1 MLPRTGDENHPMC
14 NPEPAGGAVTERRNR
29 IRRRDVTTQ
38 PDNEE
43 DRLAALHAL
52 EILGTAPEPHFDAVC
67 RTACRLFG
75 VRSAFVA
82 LIDDTHQWLKTPC
95 VDVPSEMPRAES
107 FCQHTIRGDALLV
120 VPDARLDPRFRDAA
134 LVTRAGGIR
143 FYAGVPLSLQEG
155 LRIGTFCLA
164 DPEPRETFSEADQ
177 AALRDLAEI
186 VVAHLRLTEAN
197 VRRDREIEQATIR
210 EALIR
215 EQHREI
221 NARAKAQEAANHQLI
236 MAEQL
241 AHIGNW
247 RVDLS
252 DGQPVWSTSLYAIA
266 GRDPRT
272 PPPRLAEF
280 AEIYHPDDRARLEG
294 IVADAVARRASF
306 DFEARLLRPDG
317 TTRDVVVRGL
327 CRGEGAAAGLVGVL
341 IDVTERR
348 RAEDEVRRSALRY
361 RGLAETL
368 PLLVWTMRV
377 GDGQATYANAQF
389 HAYYGPI
396 GPERA
401 ERLARNHPEDAA
413 AMEAAWTRACET
425 GTGYSG
431 QWRIRRQDGVY
442 RWHKLSL
449 IPIRLDPADGA
460 VAEWLGTALDVDDIV
475 TARLA
480 VEEARGL
487 LGLALDAAEAGTWS
501 WDMRTGLAS
510 LSPESTRMHGLPDSD
525 GPHTLTAAE
534 WTALLNPDDVADVWN
549 EIRRAVETSTTYT
562 AEFRVGERWLYAR
575 GRTLFGAEGQPQ
587 SMVGLHLDIT
597 ERKAAEAALRAAT
610 FDAEAAR
617 AEAERASEAKSEFLA
632 AMSHEIRTPLNGIL
646 GYADLLLEESAIQ
659 NEDRRRLELIQSSG
673 AALLT
678 VVNDILDFSK
688 IEAGELVLDPVS
700 FPLVSTVDAT
710 VSIVRGSALRSGLAI
725 GARIDPA
732 LPTFVVGDAG
742 RLRQVLLNLLNNA
755 VKFTSEGSVTV
766 TVEREGEGVAPDGS
780 PGDVVRFAVTDT
792 GIGIAPEQQDR
803 LFKRF
808 SQVDGSISRRFGGT
822 GLGLAISRH
831 LVTLMGG
838 EIGVESREGAGST
851 FWFRL
856 VLPRSAETATTH
868 GAQVE
873 QAGAPPRA
881 PAPAAAPEA
890 AAPQLRLLLVEDVP
904 LNQELACAVL
914 ESQGYAVDVAGD
926 GAEAITAV
934 GTSVA
939 SGRAYDLVLMD
950 VQMPR
955 VDGLTA
961 TRRIRALASPACDIP
976 IVAMTANVLPAQIEE
991 LREAGMDDYV
1001 GKPFRRA
1008 DLFATISRWTAPGA
1022 RRPARAEEACHVPEV
1037 DSAVLDASVLTEM
1050 KASFGTDRVA
1060 ALLDL
1065 LANELS
1071 ERFRPTETD
1080 RLQIAHDAHALVAA
1094 AGLLGFVGL
1103 SSLCREVEAAAHA
1116 GADLM
1121 PLIRRLE
1128 VQRATALRAI
1138 RQLRAA

>member
-1 MLPRTGDENHPMC
+1 MNTQLD
-14 NPEPAGGAVTERRNR
+14 PEGE
-29 IRRRDVTTQ
+29 
-38 PDNEE
+38 
-43 DRLAALHAL
+43 RLAALEAL
-52 EILGTAPEPHFDAVC
+52 AIVGTPSEPHFEAVC
-67 RTACRLFG
+67 RTARRLFG

-82 LIDDTHQWLKTPC
+82 FLGDTEQWLKTPC
-95 VDVPSEMPRAES
+95 ADVPTTVRRDQS

-120 VPDARLDPRFRDAA
+120 VPDARLDPRFRDLPVAA
-134 LVTRAGGIR
+134 APGGIR
-143 FYAGVPLSLQEG
+143 FYAGIPLSLQPG

-164 DPEPRETFSEADQ
+164 DPEPREGLSPAEA
-177 AALRDLAEI
+177 AAFHDLAEI

-197 VRRDREIEQATIR
+197 VRRDREIAQAAIR
-210 EALIR
+210 EAVIR

-221 NARAKAQEAANHQLI
+221 NARARAQEAANHQLQ

-241 AHIGNW
+241 ASVGNW
-247 RVDLS
+247 RVELA
-252 DGQPVWSTSLYAIA
+252 DGQPLWSASLYAIA
-266 GRDPRT
+266 GRDPAM
-272 PPPRLAEF
+272 PAPRLDAF
-280 AEIYHPDDRARLEG
+280 SQIYHPDDRARLEA
-294 IVADAVARRASF
+294 IVTDAIARRAPF

-317 TTRDVVVRGL
+317 ELRDVVVRGM
-327 CRGEGAAAGLVGVL
+327 CRGEGQSAGLVGVL

-348 RAEDEVRRSALRY
+348 RAEDEVRRSELRY
-361 RGLAETL
+361 RGLAEAL

-377 GDGQATYANAQF
+377 GDGRATYANAQF
-389 HAYYGPI
+389 QSYYGPI

-401 ERLARNHPEDAA
+401 ERVGRNHPEDAA
-413 AMEAAWTRACET
+413 AMEVAWTRAVES
-425 GTGYSG
+425 GTAFSG
-431 QWRIRRQDGVY
+431 QWRIRRHDGVY
-442 RWHKLSL
+442 RWHTLSL
-449 IPIRLDPADGA
+449 IPIRLDPANGA
-460 VAEWLGTALDVDDIV
+460 VAEWLGTALDVDDII

-487 LGLALDAAEAGTWS
+487 LGIALDAAEAGAWD
-501 WDMRTGLAS
+501 WDMRTGLAT
-510 LSPESTRMHGLPDSD
+510 LSPESARMHGLPET
-525 GPHTLTAAE
+525 GEPHTMTASA
-534 WTALLNPDDVADVWN
+534 WTSLIHPDDVTDVWN
-549 EIRRAVETSTTYT
+549 EIRRAVESGTPYA
-562 AEFRVGERWLYAR
+562 AEFRVGNRWLYAR
-575 GRTLFGAEGQPQ
+575 GRTLCGAGGHPQ
-587 SMVGLHLDIT
+587 RMVGLHLDIT
-597 ERKAAEAALRAAT
+597 ERKAVEAALRTAT
-610 FDAEAAR
+610 RDAEAAR
-617 AEAERASEAKSEFLA
+617 TEAERASAAKSEFLA

-646 GYADLLLEESAIQ
+646 GYADLLLDGSTIQ

-688 IEAGELVLDPVS
+688 IEAGELTLDPVP
-700 FPLVSTVDAT
+700 FPLISIVDGT
-710 VSIVRGSALRSGLAI
+710 VSIVRGSALRSSLAI
-725 GARIDPA
+725 EARIDPA
-732 LPTFVVGDAG
+732 LPAFVVGDPG

-755 VKFTSEGSVTV
+755 VKFTPEGSVTV
-766 TVEREGEGVAPDGS
+766 IVEREGAGRAPDGR
-780 PGDVVRFAVTDT
+780 PGDAVRFAVTDT
-792 GIGIAPEQQDR
+792 GIGIAPAQQDR

-838 EIGVESREGAGST
+838 EIGVESREGEGST

-856 VLPRSAETATTH
+856 VLPRGEQGIEPGAGSTLLRPLPATVPAS
-868 GAQVE
+868 GAGPGV
-873 QAGAPPRA
+873 P
-881 PAPAAAPEA
+881 
-890 AAPQLRLLLVEDVP
+890 LRLLLVEDVP

-914 ESQGYAVDVAGD
+914 ESQGYTVDVAGD

-934 GTSVA
+934 GSSVA
-939 SGRAYDLVLMD
+939 SGQGYNLVLMD

-961 TRRIRALASPACDIP
+961 TRRIRALAPPACDIP
-976 IVAMTANVLPAQIEE
+976 IVAMTANILPEQIDE
-991 LREAGMDDYV
+991 LRAAGMDDYV

-1008 DLFATISRWTAPGA
+1008 DLFATISRWTTPGA
-1022 RRPARAEEACHVPEV
+1022 RRASGTDEPRRVPEV
-1037 DSAVLDASVLTEM
+1037 DSTVLDAAVLSEM
-1050 KASFGTDRVA
+1050 EASFGSDRVG

-1071 ERFRPTETD
+1071 ERFRPSETD

-1128 VQRATALRAI
+1128 IQRATALRAI

>member
-1 MLPRTGDENHPMC
+1 VN
-14 NPEPAGGAVTERRNR
+14 
-29 IRRRDVTTQ
+29 TQ
-38 PDNEE
+38 PDNEA
-43 DRLAALHAL
+43 DRLEALNAL
-52 EILGTAPEPHFDAVC
+52 AILGTPSEPHFDAVC
-67 RTACRLFG
+67 RTARRLFG
-75 VRSAFVA
+75 VRTAFVA
-82 LIDDTHQWLKTPC
+82 FLDDERQWLKTAC
-95 VDVPSEMPRAES
+95 EAMPTTMRREES
-107 FCQHTIRGDALLV
+107 FCQHTIRSDALLV
-120 VPDARLDPRFRDAA
+120 VPDARRDARFRDLPVAA
-134 LVTRAGGIR
+134 APHGIR
-143 FYAGVPLSLQEG
+143 FYAGIALSLQPG
-155 LRIGTFCLA
+155 LRIGTLCVA
-164 DPEPRETFSEADQ
+164 DPEPRAGFSPEDA

-197 VRRDREIEQATIR
+197 VRRDREIEQAAIR

-221 NARAKAQEAANHQLI
+221 NARASAQEAADHQLT

-241 AHIGNW
+241 ASVGNW
-247 RVDLS
+247 RVELAN
-252 DGQPVWSTSLYAIA
+252 GQPVWSASLYAIA
-266 GRDPRT
+266 GRDPAT
-272 PPPRLAEF
+272 PPPRLDAF
-280 AEIYHPDDRARLEG
+280 SQLYHPDDCARLEA
-294 IVADAVARRASF
+294 IVADAIARRER
-306 DFEARLLRPDG
+306 FEFAARLLRPG
-317 TTRDVVVRGL
+317 GEIRDVVVHGMA
-327 CRGEGAAAGLVGVL
+327 RGEGESAGLSGVL

-348 RAEDEVRRSALRY
+348 RAEDEVRRSELRY
-361 RGLAETL
+361 RGLAEAL

-377 GDGQATYANAQF
+377 GDGQATYVNAQF
-389 HAYYGPI
+389 QTYYGPI

-401 ERLARNHPEDAA
+401 ERLVRNHPGDAA
-413 AMEAAWTRACET
+413 AMEAAWTRAVET

-431 QWRIRRQDGVY
+431 QWRIRRHDGVY

-460 VAEWLGTALDVDDIV
+460 VAEWLGTALDIDDII

-487 LGLALDAAEAGTWS
+487 LGIALDAAEAGTWD
-501 WDMRTGLAS
+501 WDMRTGLAV
-510 LSPESTRMHGLPDSD
+510 LSPESARMYGLPDTGAAHTISASD
-525 GPHTLTAAE
+525 
-534 WTALLNPDDVADVWN
+534 WTALIHPEDAADVWT
-549 EIRRAVETSTTYT
+549 EIRRALESGTGYA
-562 AEFRVGERWLYAR
+562 AEFRVGARWLYAR
-575 GRTLFGAEGQPQ
+575 GRTLCGAEGNPQ
-587 SMVGLHLDIT
+587 RMVGLHLDIT
-597 ERKAAEAALRAAT
+597 ERKAVEAALRTAT
-610 FDAEAAR
+610 RDAEAAR
-617 AEAERASEAKSEFLA
+617 TEAERASAAKSEFLA

-646 GYADLLLEESAIQ
+646 GYAELLLDGDAIQ
-659 NEDRRRLELIQSSG
+659 SEDRRRLELIQNSG

-688 IEAGELVLDPVS
+688 IEAGELTLDPVT
-700 FPLVSTVDAT
+700 FPLVSIVDGT
-710 VSIVRGSALRSGLAI
+710 VSIMRGSALHSGLAI
-725 GARIDPA
+725 EARIDPA
-732 LPTFVVGDAG
+732 VPTLVIGDAG

-755 VKFTSEGSVTV
+755 VKFTPAGSVTV
-766 TVEREGEGVAPDGS
+766 TVQREGDGITPDGR
-780 PGDVVRFAVTDT
+780 PGDAIRFAVVDT
-792 GIGIAPEQQDR
+792 GIGIAPAQQDR

-856 VLPRSAETATTH
+856 VLPRGEHGAETMGIQAD
-868 GAQVE
+868 
-873 QAGAPPRA
+873 AGAALRPPRA
-881 PAPAAAPEA
+881 SVAGDVPSAA
-890 AAPQLRLLLVEDVP
+890 LRLLLVEDVP

-914 ESQGYAVDVAGD
+914 ESQGYRVDVAGD

-934 GTSVA
+934 GSSVA
-939 SGRAYDLVLMD
+939 AGRAYDLVLMD

-961 TRRIRALASPACDIP
+961 TRRIRALAPPACDIP
-976 IVAMTANVLPAQIEE
+976 IVAMTANVLPTQIEE

-1008 DLFATISRWTAPGA
+1008 DLFATISRWTTPGA
-1022 RRPARAEEACHVPEV
+1022 RRPARTDGPCTLPDI
-1037 DSAVLDASVLTEM
+1037 DSAVLDAAVLTDM
-1050 KASFGTDRVA
+1050 RASFGSDRVG

-1071 ERFRPTETD
+1071 ERFRPSETD

-1128 VQRATALRAI
+1128 IQRATALRAI

>member
-1 MLPRTGDENHPMC
+1 MTK
-14 NPEPAGGAVTERRNR
+14 
-29 IRRRDVTTQ
+29 Q
-38 PDNEE
+38 PDIEE
-43 DRLAALHAL
+43 DRLAALNAL
-52 EILGTAPEPHFDAVC
+52 GILGTAPEPHFDAVC
-67 RTACRLFG
+67 RTARRLFG
-75 VRSAFVA
+75 VRSALVA
-82 LIDDTHQWLKTPC
+82 LIDETELWPKTPC
-95 VDVPSEMPRAES
+95 IDVPGAIPRVDS
-107 FCQHTIRGDALLV
+107 ICHQTIRSDALLV
-120 VPDARLDPRFRDAA
+120 VPDARADARFRD
-134 LVTRAGGIR
+134 LPGVTAEAGFR
-143 FYAGVPLSLQEG
+143 FYAGLPLSLRPG
-155 LRIGTFCLA
+155 LRIGTFCLI
-164 DPEPRETFSEADQ
+164 DPAPRAAFSEAE
-177 AALRDLAEI
+177 AAAFRDLAEI
-186 VVAHLRLTEAN
+186 VTAHLRLTEAN
-197 VRRDREIEQATIR
+197 VRRAHAIDQATIR

-221 NARAKAQEAANHQLI
+221 HARARAQEAVNHQLT

-241 AHIGNW
+241 ASIGNW
-247 RVDLS
+247 RVELAG
-252 DGQPVWSTSLYAIA
+252 GQPVWSAGLYAIA
-266 GRDPRT
+266 GRDPGT
-272 PPPRLAEF
+272 LPPRQADF
-280 AEIYHPDDRARLEG
+280 AQIYHPDDRLRLEA
-294 IVADAVARRASF
+294 IVAEAVAHRTSF
-306 DFEARLLRPDG
+306 AFEARLLRPDG
-317 TTRDVVVRGL
+317 TIRDVLVRGL
-327 CRGEGAAAGLVGVL
+327 CRGDGAAAELVGVL
-341 IDVTERR
+341 IDVTDRR
-348 RAEDEVRRSALRY
+348 RTEDAVRRSELRY
-361 RGLAETL
+361 RGLAEAL

-377 GDGQATYANAQF
+377 GDGRATYANAQF
-389 HAYYGPI
+389 QAYYGPL

-413 AMEAAWTRACET
+413 PMEAAWNRAVES
-425 GTGYSG
+425 GMGFDG
-431 QWRIRRQDGVY
+431 QWRIRRHDGAY
-442 RWHKLSL
+442 RWHKISL
-449 IPIRLDPADGA
+449 IPIRLDATDGA

-480 VEEARGL
+480 VEQARGL
-487 LGLALDAAEAGTWS
+487 LGIALDAAEAGTWD
-501 WDMRTGLAS
+501 WDMRTGLAT
-510 LSPESTRMHGLPDSD
+510 LSPESARMHGLPDT
-525 GPHTLTAAE
+525 GAPHGVTASE
-534 WTALLNPDDVADVWN
+534 WTALLHPDDVTDVWN
-549 EIRRAVETSTTYT
+549 EIRRAVETGTPYA
-562 AEFRVGERWLYAR
+562 AEFRAGGRWLYAR
-575 GRTLFGAEGQPQ
+575 GRTLVGPEGQPQ
-587 SMVGLHLDIT
+587 GMVGLHLDIT

-659 NEDRRRLELIQSSG
+659 NEDRRRLELIQGSG

-688 IEAGELVLDPVS
+688 IEAGELVLDPVT
-700 FPLVSTVDAT
+700 FPLASTVDAT
-710 VSIVRGSALRSGLAI
+710 VSIVRGSALRSSLTI
-725 GARIDPA
+725 GSRIDPA
-732 LPTFVVGDAG
+732 LPDFVVGDAG

-755 VKFTSEGSVTV
+755 VKFTAAGSVIV
-766 TVEREGEGVAPDGS
+766 TVGREGEGVAPDGA
-780 PGDVVRFAVTDT
+780 PGDVIRFAVTDT
-792 GIGIAPEQQDR
+792 GIGIAPAQQDR

-838 EIGVESREGAGST
+838 EIGVDSREGEGST

-856 VLPRSAETATTH
+856 VLPRSAETAGTYGLQKADT
-868 GAQVE
+868 
-873 QAGAPPRA
+873 PP
-881 PAPAAAPEA
+881 PVPAAAPE
-890 AAPQLRLLLVEDVP
+890 PVQLRLLLVEDVP

-939 SGRAYDLVLMD
+939 AGRAYDLVLMD

-976 IVAMTANVLPAQIEE
+976 IVAMTANVLPTQIEE

-1022 RRPARAEEACHVPEV
+1022 RRPARAEDVGPLPDV
-1037 DSAVLDASVLTEM
+1037 DSAILDAAVLTEM
-1050 KASFGTDRVA
+1050 RASFGADRVA

-1071 ERFRPTETD
+1071 ERFRPSETD

-1103 SSLCREVEAAAHA
+1103 SRLCREVEAAAHA

>member
-1 MLPRTGDENHPMC
+1 VN
-14 NPEPAGGAVTERRNR
+14 
-29 IRRRDVTTQ
+29 TQ
-38 PDNEE
+38 PENED

-52 EILGTAPEPHFDAVC
+52 GILGTPPEPHFDAVC
-67 RTACRLFG
+67 RSARRLFG
-75 VRSAFVA
+75 VRSALVA
-82 LIDDTHQWLKTPC
+82 LIDDTDLWPKTPC
-95 VDVPSEMPRAES
+95 IDVPGAIPREDS
-107 FCQHTIRGDALLV
+107 ICDHTIRGDALLV
-120 VPDARLDPRFRDAA
+120 VPDARADPRFRDMPGVAA
-134 LVTRAGGIR
+134 PDGFR
-143 FYAGVPLSLQEG
+143 FYAGLPLSLGPG
-155 LRIGTFCLA
+155 LRVGTFCLI
-164 DPEPRETFSEADQ
+164 DPEPRHGFSEAD
-177 AALRDLAEI
+177 AAAFRDLAEI

-197 VRRDREIEQATIR
+197 ARRARAVEQATIR

-221 NARAKAQEAANHQLI
+221 NARARAQEAANHQLT

-241 AHIGNW
+241 ASIGHW
-247 RVDLS
+247 RVDLA

-266 GRDPRT
+266 GRDPRSR
-272 PPPRLAEF
+272 PPRLDTF
-280 AEIYHPDDRARLEG
+280 AQLYHPDDRARLEA
-294 IVADAVARRASF
+294 IVSDATARATSF

-317 TTRDVVVRGL
+317 ETRDVVVRGM
-327 CRGEGAAAGLVGVL
+327 CRGEGTVTGLFGVL
-341 IDVTERR
+341 IDITDRR
-348 RAEDEVRRSALRY
+348 RAEDEVRRSELRY

-377 GDGQATYANAQF
+377 GDGLATYTNAQF
-389 HAYYGPI
+389 QAYYGAI
-396 GPERA
+396 GPARA
-401 ERLARNHPEDAA
+401 ERLARNHPDDAA
-413 AMEAAWTRACET
+413 AMEAAWSRANET

-431 QWRIRRQDGVY
+431 QWRIRRHDGVY

-475 TARLA
+475 TARIA

-487 LGLALDAAEAGTWS
+487 LGIALDAAEAGTWD
-501 WDMRTGLAS
+501 WDMRTGLTT
-510 LSPESTRMHGLPDSD
+510 LSPESARMHGLPES
-525 GPHTLTAAE
+525 GAAHAITAAE
-534 WTALLNPDDVADVWN
+534 WTALIHPEDVADVWN
-549 EIRRAVETSTTYT
+549 EIRRAVDSATPYA
-562 AEFRVGERWLYAR
+562 AEFRVGGRWLYSR
-575 GRTLFGAEGQPQ
+575 GRTLVGPEGQPQ
-587 SMVGLHLDIT
+587 RMVGLHLDIT
-597 ERKAAEAALRAAT
+597 ERKAVEAALRTAT
-610 FDAEAAR
+610 RDAEAAR

-646 GYADLLLEESAIQ
+646 GYAELLLDGEAIQ
-659 NEDRRRLELIQSSG
+659 NEDRRRLELIQNSG

-688 IEAGELVLDPVS
+688 IEAGELALDPVT
-700 FPLVSTVDAT
+700 FPLVSIVDAT

-725 GARIDPA
+725 ETRIDDT
-732 LPTFVVGDAG
+732 LPTLVVGDPG

-755 VKFTSEGSVTV
+755 VKFTPAGSVTL
-766 TVEREGEGVAPDGS
+766 TVRREGAGVAPDGA
-780 PGDVVRFAVTDT
+780 PGDAIRFAVTDT
-792 GIGIAPEQQDR
+792 GIGIAPAQQDR

-838 EIGVESREGAGST
+838 EIGVDSREGAGST

-856 VLPRSAETATTH
+856 VLPRSAQDATAGSETAGVRARAGNAPH
-868 GAQVE
+868 RPPSAAVAAGAA
-873 QAGAPPRA
+873 AGAP
-881 PAPAAAPEA
+881 
-890 AAPQLRLLLVEDVP
+890 LRLLLVEDVP

-934 GTSVA
+934 ASSVA
-939 SGRAYDLVLMD
+939 AGHAYDLVLMD

-961 TRRIRALASPACDIP
+961 TRRIRALAPPACDIP
-976 IVAMTANVLPAQIEE
+976 IVAMTANVLPPQIEE
-991 LREAGMDDYV
+991 LREAGMDDHV

-1022 RRPARAEEACHVPEV
+1022 RRPVRAEEPRRAIQV
-1037 DSAVLDASVLTEM
+1037 DSAVLDAAVLSEM
-1050 KASFGTDRVA
+1050 EASFGSDRVG

-1071 ERFRPTETD
+1071 ERFRPSETD

-1116 GADLM
+1116 GTDLM

>member
-1 MLPRTGDENHPMC
+1 MN
-14 NPEPAGGAVTERRNR
+14 
-29 IRRRDVTTQ
+29 TQ
-38 PDNEE
+38 PDNEG
-43 DRLAALHAL
+43 DRLAALEAL
-52 EILGTAPEPHFDAVC
+52 GIVGTPPEPHFEAVC

-75 VRSAFVA
+75 VRHAFVA
-82 LIDDTHQWLKTPC
+82 FLGDTHQWLKTPC
-95 VDVPSEMPRAES
+95 QALPTTMRRDQSL
-107 FCQHTIRGDALLV
+107 CQHTIRSDALLV
-120 VPDARLDPRFRDAA
+120 VPDTRLDARFRDLPAVAA
-134 LVTRAGGIR
+134 PDGIR
-143 FYAGVPLSLQEG
+143 FYAGIPLSLEPG

-164 DPEPRETFSEADQ
+164 DPEPRAGLSPAD
-177 AALRDLAEI
+177 AAAFRDLAAI

-197 VRRDREIEQATIR
+197 AKREREIAQAAIR
-210 EALIR
+210 EAVIR

-221 NARAKAQEAANHQLI
+221 HARSRTQEAANHQLL

-241 AHIGNW
+241 ASVGNW

-252 DGQPVWSTSLYAIA
+252 DGQPVWSASLYAIA
-266 GRDPRT
+266 GRDPAT
-272 PPPRLAEF
+272 PPPRLDAF
-280 AEIYHPDDRARLEG
+280 SQIYHPDDRARLEA
-294 IVADAVARRASF
+294 IVADAVARRTRF
-306 DFEARLLRPDG
+306 DFEARLIRPDG
-317 TTRDVVVRGL
+317 ELRDVVVRGM
-327 CRGEGAAAGLVGVL
+327 CRGEDPNAGLVGVL

-348 RAEDEVRRSALRY
+348 RAEDEVRRSELRY
-361 RGLAETL
+361 RGLAEAL

-377 GDGQATYANAQF
+377 GDGQSTYANAQF
-389 HAYYGPI
+389 QSYYGPI

-401 ERLARNHPEDAA
+401 ERLIRNHPEDAP
-413 AMEAAWTRACET
+413 AMEAAWTRAVET

-431 QWRIRRQDGVY
+431 QWRIRRHDGLY
-442 RWHKLSL
+442 RWHKISL

-460 VAEWLGTALDVDDIV
+460 VAEWLGTALDVDDII

-487 LGLALDAAEAGTWS
+487 LGIALDAAEAGTWD
-501 WDMRTGLAS
+501 WDMRTGLVT
-510 LSPESTRMHGLPDSD
+510 LSPESARMHGLRDN
-525 GPHTLTAAE
+525 GAAHTLSASE
-534 WTALLNPDDVADVWN
+534 WTALIHPDDVADVWI
-549 EIRRAVETSTTYT
+549 EIRRAVESGTSYA
-562 AEFRVGERWLYAR
+562 AEFRAGGRWLYAR
-575 GRTLFGAEGQPQ
+575 GRTLCGAEGHPQ

-597 ERKAAEAALRAAT
+597 ERKAVEAALRTAT
-610 FDAEAAR
+610 RDAEAAR
-617 AEAERASEAKSEFLA
+617 TEAERASAAKSEFLA

-646 GYADLLLEESAIQ
+646 GYAELLLDGDAIQ
-659 NEDRRRLELIQSSG
+659 SEDRRRLELIQSSG

-688 IEAGELVLDPVS
+688 IEAGELTLDPVP
-700 FPLVSTVDAT
+700 FPLVSIVDGT

-725 GARIDPA
+725 EARIDPA
-732 LPTFVVGDAG
+732 LPTFVIGDAG

-755 VKFTSEGSVTV
+755 VKFTPEGSVTV
-766 TVEREGEGVAPDGS
+766 TVEREGDDRAADGR
-780 PGDVVRFAVTDT
+780 PGDAVRFSVIDT
-792 GIGIAPEQQDR
+792 GIGIAPAQQDR

-838 EIGVESREGAGST
+838 EIGVESREGEGST

-856 VLPRSAETATTH
+856 VLPRGEQGADAAEDRIEADP
-868 GAQVE
+868 ALLRSQSV
-873 QAGAPPRA
+873 A
-881 PAPAAAPEA
+881 APAAGAVPA
-890 AAPQLRLLLVEDVP
+890 SPIRLLLVEDVP

-914 ESQGYAVDVAGD
+914 ESQGYTVDVAGD
-926 GAEAITAV
+926 GAKAITAV
-934 GTSVA
+934 GSSVA
-939 SGRAYDLVLMD
+939 AGRAYDLVLMD

-961 TRRIRALASPACDIP
+961 TRRIRALAPPACDIP
-976 IVAMTANVLPAQIEE
+976 IVAMTANVLPSQIEE

-1022 RRPARAEEACHVPEV
+1022 RRPARAEEPRTVPDI
-1037 DSAVLDASVLTEM
+1037 DSAVLDAAVLTEM
-1050 KASFGTDRVA
+1050 TASFGSDRVG

-1071 ERFRPTETD
+1071 ERFRPSETD

-1128 VQRATALRAI
+1128 IQRATALRAI

>member
-1 MLPRTGDENHPMC
+1 M
-14 NPEPAGGAVTERRNR
+14 
-29 IRRRDVTTQ
+29 TTQ
-38 PDNEE
+38 PDIEA

-52 EILGTAPEPHFDAVC
+52 GILNTPPEPHFDAVC
-67 RTACRLFG
+67 RTARRLFG

-95 VDVPSEMPRAES
+95 ADVPARMPRAES

-120 VPDARLDPRFRDAA
+120 VPDARLDPRFRDLA
-134 LVTRAGGIR
+134 LVTRADGIR
-143 FYAGVPLSLQEG
+143 FYAGVPLSLEQG
-155 LRIGTFCLA
+155 LWVGTFCLA
-164 DPEPRETFSEADQ
+164 DPEPRATFSEADK

-197 VRRDREIEQATIR
+197 ARRGREIEQGAIR

-221 NARAKAQEAANHQLI
+221 NARARAQEAVNHQLT

-241 AHIGNW
+241 ASIGNW
-247 RVDLS
+247 RVEFA
-252 DGQPVWSTSLYAIA
+252 DGQQVWSASLHAIA
-266 GRDPRT
+266 GRDLET
-272 PPPRLAEF
+272 PPPRLSDF
-280 AEIYHPDDRARLEG
+280 AQIYHADDRAGIEA
-294 IVADAVARRASF
+294 IVADAIAHRRSF

-317 TTRDVVVRGL
+317 QTRHVVVRGMV
-327 CRGEGAAAGLVGVL
+327 RGDGAVGGLVGVL

-389 HAYYGPI
+389 HSYYGPI

-401 ERLARNHPEDAA
+401 ERLVRNHPEDAA
-413 AMEAAWTRACET
+413 AMEAAWNRAVET

-431 QWRIRRQDGVY
+431 QWRIRRHDGVY
-442 RWHKLSL
+442 RWHKIAL
-449 IPIRLDPADGA
+449 IPIRLDPANGA

-487 LGLALDAAEAGTWS
+487 LGIALDAAGAGTWD
-501 WDMRTGLAS
+501 WDMRTGLAT
-510 LSPESTRMHGLPDSD
+510 LSPESARMHGLPDS
-525 GPHTLTAAE
+525 GEPHTLAAAD
-534 WTALLNPDDVADVWN
+534 WTALLHPDDVGDVWN
-549 EIRRAVETSTTYT
+549 EIRRAVETSTAYT

-575 GRTLFGAEGQPQ
+575 GRTVFGPEDQPQ
-587 SMVGLHLDIT
+587 RMVGLHLDIT

-610 FDAEAAR
+610 WDAEAAR
-617 AEAERASEAKSEFLA
+617 AEAERASVAKSEFLA

-646 GYADLLLEESAIQ
+646 GYADLLLDESTIQ

-688 IEAGELVLDPVS
+688 IEAGELALDPVP
-700 FPLVSTVDAT
+700 FPLISIVDGT
-710 VSIVRGSALRSGLAI
+710 VSIVRGSAIRSGLAI
-725 GARIDPA
+725 EARIDQA
-732 LPTFVVGDAG
+732 LPNFVVGDPG

-755 VKFTSEGSVTV
+755 VKFTPAGSVTV
-766 TVEREGEGVAPDGS
+766 TVQREGEGLAPDGS

-792 GIGIAPEQQDR
+792 GIGIAPAQQDR

-838 EIGVESREGAGST
+838 EIGVESREGEGST

-856 VLPRSAETATTH
+856 ILPRSAEVAD
-868 GAQVE
+868 AN
-873 QAGAPPRA
+873 GAPA
-881 PAPAAAPEA
+881 SDDTAAARRSPPVVEA
-890 AAPQLRLLLVEDVP
+890 AAQTAPKAAPLRLLLVEDVP

-939 SGRAYDLVLMD
+939 AGRAYDLVLMD
-950 VQMPR
+950 VQMPL

-961 TRRIRALASPACDIP
+961 TRRIRALAPPACDIP

-991 LREAGMDDYV
+991 LREAGMDDHV

-1022 RRPARAEEACHVPEV
+1022 RRPARSEEPRRRAQI
-1037 DSAVLDASVLTEM
+1037 DSAILDAAVLGEM
-1050 KASFGTDRVA
+1050 EVSFGSDRVS

-1071 ERFRPTETD
+1071 ERFRPSETD

>member
-1 MLPRTGDENHPMC
+1 
-14 NPEPAGGAVTERRNR
+14 VT
-29 IRRRDVTTQ
+29 IQ
-38 PDNEE
+38 PDDDG
-43 DRLAALHAL
+43 DRLAALYAL
-52 EILGTAPEPHFDAVC
+52 GILGTPPEPHFDAVC
-67 RTACRLFG
+67 RTARRLFG
-75 VRSAFVA
+75 VRSALVA
-82 LIDDTHQWLKTPC
+82 LIDEAELWPKTPC
-95 VDVPSEMPRAES
+95 VDVPGAIPREQS
-107 FCQHTIRGDALLV
+107 ICHHTIRNDDLLV
-120 VPDARLDPRFRDAA
+120 VPDARADPRFRDLAGVAA
-134 LVTRAGGIR
+134 EGGFR
-143 FYAGVPLSLQEG
+143 FYAGLPLSLRPG
-155 LRIGTFCLA
+155 LRIGTFCLI
-164 DPEPRETFSEADQ
+164 DPEPRDGLSETEA
-177 AALRDLAEI
+177 AAFRDLAEI

-197 VRRDREIEQATIR
+197 ARRGREIEQAAIR

-221 NARAKAQEAANHQLI
+221 NARARAQEAANHQLT

-241 AHIGNW
+241 ASVGHW
-247 RVDLS
+247 RVDLAE
-252 DGQPVWSTSLYAIA
+252 GQPVWSTSLYAIA
-266 GRDPRT
+266 GRDPAT
-272 PPPRLAEF
+272 PPPPLSDF
-280 AEIYHPDDRARLEG
+280 AQIYHPDDRQRLEA
-294 IVADAVARRASF
+294 IVADAIARGTRF

-317 TTRDVVVRGL
+317 AVRDVVVRGMY
-327 CRGEGAAAGLVGVL
+327 RGDGAAAGLFGVL

-348 RAEDEVRRSALRY
+348 RAEDEVRRSELRY
-361 RGLAETL
+361 RGLAEAL

-389 HAYYGPI
+389 QTYYGPI
-396 GPERA
+396 GLERT

-413 AMEAAWTRACET
+413 AMEAAWNRAIAT

-431 QWRIRRQDGVY
+431 QWRIRRHDGVY
-442 RWHKLSL
+442 RWHKISL

-487 LGLALDAAEAGTWS
+487 LGIALDAAEAGTWD

-510 LSPESTRMHGLPDSD
+510 LSPESARMHGLPDIGGS
-525 GPHTLTAAE
+525 HVLAAAD
-534 WTALLNPDDVADVWN
+534 WTALLHPEDVGDVWN
-549 EIRRAVETSTTYT
+549 EVRRAVETSTAYA

-575 GRTLFGAEGQPQ
+575 GRTLRGPDGQPQ
-587 SMVGLHLDIT
+587 RMVGLHLDIT
-597 ERKAAEAALRAAT
+597 ERKTAEAALRAAT
-610 FDAEAAR
+610 RDAEAAR

-646 GYADLLLEESAIQ
+646 GYAELLLDESTIQ

-688 IEAGELVLDPVS
+688 IEAGELILDPVT

-725 GARIDPA
+725 EAQIDPT
-732 LPTFVVGDAG
+732 LPNFVVGDPG

-755 VKFTSEGSVTV
+755 VKFTPEGSVTV
-766 TVEREGEGVAPDGS
+766 TVQREGESIAADGRS
-780 PGDVVRFAVTDT
+780 GDVIRFAVTDT
-792 GIGIAPEQQDR
+792 GIGIAPAQQDR

-856 VLPRSAETATTH
+856 VLPRSAQGADGGATAQLRPPAVPAGVSET
-868 GAQVE
+868 
-873 QAGAPPRA
+873 
-881 PAPAAAPEA
+881 PAAAP
-890 AAPQLRLLLVEDVP
+890 PLRLLLVEDVP

-934 GTSVA
+934 GSAVA
-939 SGRAYDLVLMD
+939 AGRAYDLVLMD

-961 TRRIRALASPACDIP
+961 TRRIRALAPPACDVP

-1022 RRPARAEEACHVPEV
+1022 RRPPRAEEPRRVPQV
-1037 DSAVLDASVLTEM
+1037 DSAVLDAAVLTEM
-1050 KASFGTDRVA
+1050 EASFGADRVG

-1071 ERFRPTETD
+1071 ERFRPSETD

-1103 SSLCREVEAAAHA
+1103 SRLCREVEAAAHA

-1128 VQRATALRAI
+1128 VQRATALRTI

>member
-1 MLPRTGDENHPMC
+1 MAAELPIGT
-14 NPEPAGGAVTERRNR
+14 
-29 IRRRDVTTQ
+29 RRRYVNTQ
-38 PDNEE
+38 PDNER
-43 DRLAALHAL
+43 DRLAALEAL
-52 EILGTAPEPHFDAVC
+52 AILGTPSEPHFEAVC
-67 RTACRLFG
+67 RTARRLFG
-75 VRSAFVA
+75 VRTAFVA
-82 LIDDTHQWLKTPC
+82 FLDDTHQWLKTPC
-95 VDVPSEMPRAES
+95 AEVPTTLRRAET
-107 FCQHTIRGDALLV
+107 FCQHTIRSDALVV
-120 VPDARLDPRFRDAA
+120 VPDARLDARFRDLTIAA
-134 LVTRAGGIR
+134 TPGGIR
-143 FYAGVPLSLQEG
+143 FYAGIALSLQPG
-155 LRIGTFCLA
+155 LRIGTLCLA
-164 DPEPRETFSEADQ
+164 DPRPRSDFSPEDA
-177 AALRDLAEI
+177 AALRDLAEV

-197 VRRDREIEQATIR
+197 VRRDREIAQAAIR
-210 EALIR
+210 EAVIR

-221 NARAKAQEAANHQLI
+221 NARARAQEAANHQLT

-241 AHIGNW
+241 ASVGNW
-247 RVDLS
+247 RIELG
-252 DGQPVWSTSLYAIA
+252 DGQPVWSASLYAIA
-266 GRDPRT
+266 GRDPAT
-272 PPPRLAEF
+272 PPPHLDVF
-280 AEIYHPDDRARLEG
+280 SEIYHPDDRARLEA
-294 IVADAVARRASF
+294 IVADAVARRTRF

-317 TTRDVVVRGL
+317 ELRDVVVRGMA
-327 CRGEGAAAGLVGVL
+327 RGEGASAGLFGVL

-348 RAEDEVRRSALRY
+348 RAEDEVRRSELRY
-361 RGLAETL
+361 RGLAEAL

-377 GDGQATYANAQF
+377 GDGRATYVNAQF
-389 HAYYGPI
+389 QAYYGPI

-401 ERLARNHPEDAA
+401 ERLVRNHPEDAA
-413 AMEAAWTRACET
+413 AMEAAWIRAVET

-431 QWRIRRQDGVY
+431 QWRIRRHDGVY

-487 LGLALDAAEAGTWS
+487 LDIALDAAEAGTWD
-501 WDMRTGLAS
+501 WDMRTWLAV
-510 LSPESTRMHGLPDSD
+510 LSPESARMHGLPDT
-525 GPHTLTAAE
+525 GGAHTISASA
-534 WTALLNPDDVADVWN
+534 WTALIDPDDVADVWT
-549 EIRRAVETSTTYT
+549 EIRRAVESGTPYA
-562 AEFRVGERWLYAR
+562 AEFRVGARWLYAR
-575 GRTLFGAEGQPQ
+575 GRTLSGADGQPQ
-587 SMVGLHLDIT
+587 RMVGLHLDIT
-597 ERKAAEAALRAAT
+597 ERKAVEAALRTAT
-610 FDAEAAR
+610 RDAEAAR
-617 AEAERASEAKSEFLA
+617 TEAERASAAKSEFLA

-646 GYADLLLEESAIQ
+646 GYADLLLDGDAIQ

-688 IEAGELVLDPVS
+688 IEAGELTLDPVT
-700 FPLVSTVDAT
+700 FPLVSIVDGT

-725 GARIDPA
+725 EARIDPA

-755 VKFTSEGSVTV
+755 VKFTPEGSVTV
-766 TVEREGEGVAPDGS
+766 IVEREDAGGAPDGR
-780 PGDVVRFAVTDT
+780 PGDTVRFSVVDT
-792 GIGIAPEQQDR
+792 GIGIAPAQQDR

-856 VLPRSAETATTH
+856 VLPRAEQ
-868 GAQVE
+868 GAAASGAAAD
-873 QAGAPPRA
+873 AGAPPR
-881 PAPAAAPEA
+881 PPPAAAPA
-890 AAPQLRLLLVEDVP
+890 DGDARGAPLRLLLVEDVP

-934 GTSVA
+934 GSSVA
-939 SGRAYDLVLMD
+939 AGRAYDLVLMD

-961 TRRIRALASPACDIP
+961 TRRIRALAPPACDIP
-976 IVAMTANVLPAQIEE
+976 IVAMTANVLPSQIEE

-1022 RRPARAEEACHVPEV
+1022 RRPARAEEPRRLPQV
-1037 DSAVLDASVLTEM
+1037 DSAVLDAAVLTEM
-1050 KASFGTDRVA
+1050 EASFGADRVG

-1071 ERFRPTETD
+1071 ERFRPSETD

-1128 VQRATALRAI
+1128 IQRATALRAI

>member
-1 MLPRTGDENHPMC
+1 M
-14 NPEPAGGAVTERRNR
+14 
-29 IRRRDVTTQ
+29 
-38 PDNEE
+38 
-43 DRLAALHAL
+43 
-52 EILGTAPEPHFDAVC
+52 GTAPEPHFDAVC
-67 RTACRLFG
+67 RAARRLFG
-75 VRSAFVA
+75 VRTA
-82 LIDDTHQWLKTPC
+82 LVNFIDATELWPKTPC
-95 VDVPSEMPRAES
+95 IELPGAIPRENGI
-107 FCQHTIRGDALLV
+107 CDHTIRSDALLV
-120 VPDARLDPRFRDAA
+120 VPDAQADPRFRDMPGVAA
-134 LVTRAGGIR
+134 AGGFR
-143 FYAGVPLSLQEG
+143 FYAGLPLSLRPG
-155 LRIGTFCLA
+155 LRIGTFCLI
-164 DPEPRETFSEADQ
+164 DPEPRAGLSDDEV
-177 AALRDLAEI
+177 AAFRDLAEI
-186 VVAHLRLTEAN
+186 VLAHLRLTEAN
-197 VRRDREIEQATIR
+197 ARRGREIERAAIR

-221 NARAKAQEAANHQLI
+221 NARARAQEAANQQLT

-241 AHIGNW
+241 ASVGNW
-247 RVDLS
+247 RVNLA
-252 DGQPVWSTSLYAIA
+252 DGQPVWSASLYAIT
-266 GRDPRT
+266 GRDPAT
-272 PPPRLAEF
+272 PPPRLDAF
-280 AEIYHPDDRARLEG
+280 AQLYHPDDRARLEA
-294 IVADAVARRASF
+294 IVAEAIARRASF
-306 DFEARLLRPDG
+306 DFEARLLRPDDAI
-317 TTRDVVVRGL
+317 RHVVVRGV
-327 CRGEGAAAGLVGVL
+327 CREDQGAIGLSGVL

-348 RAEDEVRRSALRY
+348 RAEDEVRRSELRY

-368 PLLVWTMRV
+368 PLLVWTMGV
-377 GDGQATYANAQF
+377 GDGRATYANAQF
-389 HAYYGPI
+389 QAFYGPI

-401 ERLARNHPEDAA
+401 ERLARNHPADAD
-413 AMEAAWTRACET
+413 AMEAAWTRAIET
-425 GTGYSG
+425 GVGFSG
-431 QWRIRRQDGVY
+431 QWRIQRRDGVY
-442 RWHKLSL
+442 RWHKISL

-460 VAEWLGTALDVDDIV
+460 VLEWLGTALDVDDIV

-487 LGLALDAAEAGTWS
+487 LGIALDAAEAGTWD
-501 WDMRTGLAS
+501 WDMRTGLAN
-510 LSPESTRMHGLPDSD
+510 LSPESARMHGLPET
-525 GPHTLTAAE
+525 GLAHTITAAD
-534 WTALLNPDDVADVWN
+534 WTGLLHPGDVGDVWS
-549 EIRRAVETSTTYT
+549 EIRRAVETSTPYA

-575 GRTLFGAEGQPQ
+575 GRTVFGAEGQPQ
-587 SMVGLHLDIT
+587 RMVGLHLDIT
-597 ERKAAEAALRAAT
+597 ERKAAEAALRVAT
-610 FDAEAAR
+610 RDAEAAR
-617 AEAERASEAKSEFLA
+617 AEAERASAAKSEFLA

-646 GYADLLLEESAIQ
+646 GYADLLLDEGSLQ

-688 IEAGELVLDPVS
+688 IEAGELTLDPVG
-700 FPLVSTVDAT
+700 FPLVSTVDAA
-710 VSIVRGSALRSGLAI
+710 VSIVRGSAIRSGLAI
-725 GARIDPA
+725 EGRIDPA
-732 LPTFVVGDAG
+732 LPDHVVGDPG

-755 VKFTSEGSVTV
+755 VKFTPAGSVTL
-766 TVEREGEGVAPDGS
+766 TVQREGTGTAPDGS
-780 PGDVVRFAVTDT
+780 PGDVIRFAVTDT
-792 GIGIAPEQQDR
+792 GIGIAPAQQDR

-838 EIGVESREGAGST
+838 EIGVESREGQGST

-856 VLPRSAETATTH
+856 TLPRSA
-868 GAQVE
+868 GAALGHAARIEPAV
-873 QAGAPPRA
+873 GLGPPRTQA
-881 PAPAAAPEA
+881 AAAAPSDPA
-890 AAPQLRLLLVEDVP
+890 HLRLLLVEDVP

-914 ESQGYAVDVAGD
+914 ESQGYTVEVAGD

-934 GTSVA
+934 AAAVA
-939 SGRAYDLVLMD
+939 GGRPYDLVLMD

-961 TRRIRALASPACDIP
+961 TRRIRALAPPACDIP

-991 LREAGMDDYV
+991 LRASGMDDYV

-1022 RRPARAEEACHVPEV
+1022 RRPVRAEETRRATQV
-1037 DSAVLDASVLTEM
+1037 DAAILDATVLTEM
-1050 KASFGTDRVA
+1050 EASFGADRVG

-1071 ERFRPTETD
+1071 ERFRPSETD
-1080 RLQIAHDAHALVAA
+1080 RRQIAHDAHALVAA

>member
-1 MLPRTGDENHPMC
+1 MS
-14 NPEPAGGAVTERRNR
+14 
-29 IRRRDVTTQ
+29 TQ
-38 PDNEE
+38 PENER
-43 DRLAALHAL
+43 DRLAALEAL
-52 EILGTAPEPHFDAVC
+52 AILGTPPEPHFEAVC
-67 RTACRLFG
+67 RTARRLFG

-82 LIDDTHQWLKTPC
+82 FLGDTHQWLKTPC
-95 VDVPSEMPRAES
+95 AGVPTTMRRDES
-107 FCQHTIRGDALLV
+107 FCQHTIRSDALVV
-120 VPDARLDPRFRDAA
+120 VPDARLDARFRDLPVAA
-134 LVTRAGGIR
+134 APDGIR
-143 FYAGVPLSLQEG
+143 FYAGVALSLQPG
-155 LRIGTFCLA
+155 LRVGTLCLA
-164 DPEPRETFSEADQ
+164 DPEPRSDFSPED
-177 AALRDLAEI
+177 AAAFRDLAEI

-197 VRRDREIEQATIR
+197 ARRDREIAQAAIR

-221 NARAKAQEAANHQLI
+221 NARARAQEAANLQLT

-241 AHIGNW
+241 ASVGNW
-247 RVDLS
+247 RVELA
-252 DGQPVWSTSLYAIA
+252 DGQPVWSASLYAIA
-266 GRDPRT
+266 GRDPAT
-272 PPPRLAEF
+272 PPPHLDAF
-280 AEIYHPDDRARLEG
+280 AQIYHPDDRARLEA
-294 IVADAVARRASF
+294 IVADAIARGVRF

-317 TTRDVVVRGL
+317 ALRDVVVRGMA
-327 CRGEGAAAGLVGVL
+327 RGEGAGAGLFGVL

-348 RAEDEVRRSALRY
+348 RAEDEVRRSELRY
-361 RGLAETL
+361 RGLAEAL

-389 HAYYGPI
+389 QSYYGPI

-401 ERLARNHPEDAA
+401 ERLVRNHPEDAA
-413 AMEAAWTRACET
+413 AMEAAWIRAVET

-480 VEEARGL
+480 VEEASGL
-487 LGLALDAAEAGTWS
+487 LDIALDAAEAGTWD
-501 WDMRTGLAS
+501 WDMRTGLAV
-510 LSPESTRMHGLPDSD
+510 LSPESARMHGLPET
-525 GPHTLTAAE
+525 GGAHTISASA
-534 WTALLNPDDVADVWN
+534 WTALIDPDDVSDVWN
-549 EIRRAVETSTTYT
+549 EIRRAVESGTPYA
-562 AEFRVGERWLYAR
+562 AEFRVGARWLYAR
-575 GRTLFGAEGQPQ
+575 GRTLGGTDGQPQ
-587 SMVGLHLDIT
+587 RMVGLHLDIT
-597 ERKAAEAALRAAT
+597 ERKAVEAALRTAT
-610 FDAEAAR
+610 RDAEAAR
-617 AEAERASEAKSEFLA
+617 TEAERASAAKSEFLA

-646 GYADLLLEESAIQ
+646 GYAELLLDGDAIQ

-688 IEAGELVLDPVS
+688 IEAGELTLDPVT
-700 FPLVSTVDAT
+700 FPLASTVDST

-725 GARIDPA
+725 EARIDPA

-755 VKFTSEGSVTV
+755 VKFTPEGSVTV
-766 TVEREGEGVAPDGS
+766 TAEREGDGVAPDGR
-780 PGDVVRFAVTDT
+780 PGDAVRFSVVDT
-792 GIGIAPEQQDR
+792 GIGIAPAQQDR

-831 LVTLMGG
+831 LVSLMGG

-856 VLPRSAETATTH
+856 VLPRGERDTAAP
-868 GAQVE
+868 GAAAD
-873 QAGAPPRA
+873 AGG
-881 PAPAAAPEA
+881 PAAAPA
-890 AAPQLRLLLVEDVP
+890 AGEVPGAPLRLLLVEDVP

-934 GTSVA
+934 GSSVA
-939 SGRAYDLVLMD
+939 AGRAYDLVLMD

-961 TRRIRALASPACDIP
+961 TRRIRALAPPACDIP
-976 IVAMTANVLPAQIEE
+976 IVAMTANVLPSQIEE
-991 LREAGMDDYV
+991 LREAGMDDHV

-1022 RRPARAEEACHVPEV
+1022 RRPARAEVPRRLPQV
-1037 DSAVLDASVLTEM
+1037 DSAVLDAAVLTEM
-1050 KASFGTDRVA
+1050 EASFGTDRVG

-1071 ERFRPTETD
+1071 ERFRPSETD

-1128 VQRATALRAI
+1128 IQRATALRAI

>member
-1 MLPRTGDENHPMC
+1 MTR
-14 NPEPAGGAVTERRNR
+14 
-29 IRRRDVTTQ
+29 Q
-38 PDNEE
+38 PDKEE
-43 DRLAALHAL
+43 DRLAALKTL
-52 EILGTAPEPHFDAVC
+52 GIVGTAPEPHFDAVS
-67 RTACRLFG
+67 RTARRLFG
-75 VRSAFVA
+75 VRSALVA
-82 LIDDTHQWLKTPC
+82 FIDATQLWPKTPC
-95 VDVPSEMPRAES
+95 VDLPGPIPRAAGI
-107 FCQHTIRGDALLV
+107 CDHTIRSDALLV
-120 VPDARLDPRFRDAA
+120 VPDARADLRFRD
-134 LVTRAGGIR
+134 LPGVTAQNGFR
-143 FYAGVPLSLQEG
+143 FYAGLPLSLRPG
-155 LRIGTFCLA
+155 LRIGTFCLI
-164 DPEPRETFSEADQ
+164 DPNPRAGFSEAEAD
-177 AALRDLAEI
+177 AFRDLAE
-186 VVAHLRLTEAN
+186 VVLAHLRLTEAN
-197 VRRDREIEQATIR
+197 ARRGRAIEQATIR

-221 NARAKAQEAANHQLI
+221 NARARAQEAANHQLS

-247 RVDLS
+247 RVDLA
-252 DGQPVWSTSLYAIA
+252 DGQPVWSASLYAIA
-266 GRDPRT
+266 GRDPGT
-272 PPPRLAEF
+272 PPPPLAAF
-280 AEIYHPDDRARLEG
+280 AQIYHPDDRPRLEAT
-294 IVADAVARRASF
+294 VADAIARGGRF

-317 TTRDVVVRGL
+317 AVRDVVVRGMSQ
-327 CRGEGAAAGLVGVL
+327 GEGASTGLFGVL

-348 RAEDEVRRSALRY
+348 RAEDEVRRSELRY
-361 RGLAETL
+361 RGLAEAL

-389 HAYYGPI
+389 HTYYGPI
-396 GPERA
+396 GSERA

-413 AMEAAWTRACET
+413 AMAAAWTRAVET
-425 GTGYSG
+425 GTGFSG
-431 QWRIRRQDGVY
+431 QWRIRRHDGVY

-449 IPIRLDPADGA
+449 IPIRLDSADGA

-487 LGLALDAAEAGTWS
+487 LGIALDAAEAGTWD
-501 WDMRTGLAS
+501 WDMRTGLAT
-510 LSPESTRMHGLPDSD
+510 LSPESARMHGLPETGAS
-525 GPHTLTAAE
+525 HAITAAQ
-534 WTALLNPDDVADVWN
+534 WTALLHPDDTTDVWN
-549 EIRRAVETSTTYT
+549 EIRRAVETATPYA
-562 AEFRVGERWLYAR
+562 AEFRVGDRWLYAR
-575 GRTLFGAEGQPQ
+575 GRTVLGPEGQPRR
-587 SMVGLHLDIT
+587 MVGLHLDIT

-610 FDAEAAR
+610 IDAEAAR

-688 IEAGELVLDPVS
+688 IEAGELVLDPVT

-725 GARIDPA
+725 EARIDPA
-732 LPTFVVGDAG
+732 LPAFVVGDPG

-755 VKFTSEGSVTV
+755 VKFTSEGAVTV
-766 TVEREGEGVAPDGS
+766 SVDREGDGLAPDGG
-780 PGDVVRFAVTDT
+780 PGDIVRFAVTDT
-792 GIGIAPEQQDR
+792 GIGIAPAQQDR

-838 EIGVESREGAGST
+838 EIGVESREGEGST

-856 VLPRSAETATTH
+856 VLPRSADSAATH
-868 GAQVE
+868 GARASE
-873 QAGAPPRA
+873 AGAVPLRTAVPD
-881 PAPAAAPEA
+881 AAAGMESA
-890 AAPQLRLLLVEDVP
+890 AALRLLLAEDVP

-914 ESQGYAVDVAGD
+914 ESQGYVVEVVGD

-934 GTSVA
+934 AAAVA
-939 SGRAYDLVLMD
+939 AGRPYDLVLMD
-950 VQMPR
+950 VQMPG

-961 TRRIRALASPACDIP
+961 TRRIRALAPPACDVP
-976 IVAMTANVLPAQIEE
+976 IVAMTANVLPPQIAE
-991 LREAGMDDYV
+991 LREAGMDDHV

-1022 RRPARAEEACHVPEV
+1022 RRPVRPEEPHRSAQV
-1037 DSAVLDASVLTEM
+1037 DAAVLDAAVLTEM
-1050 KASFGTDRVA
+1050 EASFGADRVG

-1071 ERFRPTETD
+1071 ERFRPSETD
-1080 RLQIAHDAHALVAA
+1080 RVQIAHDAHALVAA

-1116 GADLM
+1116 GADLI

>member
-1 MLPRTGDENHPMC
+1 MT
-14 NPEPAGGAVTERRNR
+14 
-29 IRRRDVTTQ
+29 IQ
-38 PDNEE
+38 PDDDG
-43 DRLAALHAL
+43 DRLAALYAL
-52 EILGTAPEPHFDAVC
+52 GILGTPPEPHFDAVC
-67 RTACRLFG
+67 RTARRLFG
-75 VRSAFVA
+75 VRSALVA
-82 LIDDTHQWLKTPC
+82 LIDEAELWPKTPC
-95 VDVPSEMPRAES
+95 VDVPGAIPREQS
-107 FCQHTIRGDALLV
+107 ICHHTIRNDDLLV
-120 VPDARLDPRFRDAA
+120 VPDARADPRFRDLAGVAA
-134 LVTRAGGIR
+134 EGGFR
-143 FYAGVPLSLQEG
+143 FYAGLPLSLRPG
-155 LRIGTFCLA
+155 LRIGTFCLI
-164 DPEPRETFSEADQ
+164 DPEPRDGLSETEA
-177 AALRDLAEI
+177 AAFRDLAEI

-197 VRRDREIEQATIR
+197 ARRGREIEQAAIR

-221 NARAKAQEAANHQLI
+221 NARARAQEAANHQLT

-241 AHIGNW
+241 ASVGHW
-247 RVDLS
+247 RVDLAE
-252 DGQPVWSTSLYAIA
+252 GQPVWSTSLYAIA
-266 GRDPRT
+266 GRDPAT
-272 PPPRLAEF
+272 PPPPLSDF
-280 AEIYHPDDRARLEG
+280 AQIYHPDDRQRLEA
-294 IVADAVARRASF
+294 IVADAIARGTRF

-317 TTRDVVVRGL
+317 AVRDVVVRGMY
-327 CRGEGAAAGLVGVL
+327 RGDGAAAGLFGVL

-348 RAEDEVRRSALRY
+348 RAEDEVRRSELRY
-361 RGLAETL
+361 RGLAEAL

-389 HAYYGPI
+389 QTYYGPI
-396 GPERA
+396 GLERT

-413 AMEAAWTRACET
+413 AMEAAWNRAIAT

-431 QWRIRRQDGVY
+431 QWRIRRHDGVY
-442 RWHKLSL
+442 RWHKISL

-487 LGLALDAAEAGTWS
+487 LGIALDAAEAGTWD

-510 LSPESTRMHGLPDSD
+510 LSPESARMHGLPDIGGS
-525 GPHTLTAAE
+525 HVLAAAD
-534 WTALLNPDDVADVWN
+534 WTALLHPEDVGDVWN
-549 EIRRAVETSTTYT
+549 EVRRAVETSTAYA

-575 GRTLFGAEGQPQ
+575 GRTLRGPDGQPQ
-587 SMVGLHLDIT
+587 RMVGLHLDIT
-597 ERKAAEAALRAAT
+597 ERKTAEAALRAAT
-610 FDAEAAR
+610 RDAEAAR

-646 GYADLLLEESAIQ
+646 GYAELLLDESTIQ

-688 IEAGELVLDPVS
+688 IEAGELILDPVT

-725 GARIDPA
+725 EAQIDPT
-732 LPTFVVGDAG
+732 LPNFVVGDPG

-755 VKFTSEGSVTV
+755 VKFTPEGSVTV
-766 TVEREGEGVAPDGS
+766 TVQREGESIAADGRS
-780 PGDVVRFAVTDT
+780 GDVIRFAVTDT
-792 GIGIAPEQQDR
+792 GIGIAPAQQDR

-856 VLPRSAETATTH
+856 VLPRSAQGADGGATAQLRPPAVPAGVSET
-868 GAQVE
+868 
-873 QAGAPPRA
+873 
-881 PAPAAAPEA
+881 PAAAP
-890 AAPQLRLLLVEDVP
+890 PLRLLLVEDVP

-934 GTSVA
+934 GSAVA
-939 SGRAYDLVLMD
+939 AGRAYDLVLMD

-961 TRRIRALASPACDIP
+961 TRRIRALAPPACDVP

-1022 RRPARAEEACHVPEV
+1022 RRPPRAEEPRRVPQV
-1037 DSAVLDASVLTEM
+1037 DSAVLDAAVLTEM
-1050 KASFGTDRVA
+1050 EASFGADRVG

-1071 ERFRPTETD
+1071 ERFRPSETD

-1103 SSLCREVEAAAHA
+1103 SRLCREVEAAAHA

-1128 VQRATALRAI
+1128 VQRATALRTI